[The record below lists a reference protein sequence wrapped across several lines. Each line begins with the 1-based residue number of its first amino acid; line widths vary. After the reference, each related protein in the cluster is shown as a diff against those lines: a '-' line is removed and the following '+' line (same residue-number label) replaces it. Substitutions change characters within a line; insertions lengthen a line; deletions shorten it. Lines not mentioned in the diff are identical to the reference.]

1 MEYSEFITLKNN
13 NIYVD
18 DYRINMIV
26 KNNIEGLLRMYISL
40 VDGNVEI
47 SYDTEYKV
55 NLQDFYQNKKFNY
68 IEIKTLLQSIVTVSN
83 TIKRYLLKADDILFD
98 INYIY
103 RDKLDLKFY
112 FCYMPANQND
122 LCEHLRNLIQ
132 EIMLLTDHTDYQAVE
147 LIYEVLHTCENSTFH
162 ISRIEEILNH
172 EYGKKD
178 IEIYHTVQE
187 DTFYSKVS
195 EIEQQYQVSEQN
207 DEDKKSKKIFH
218 KIARVLKGE

>member
-103 RDKLDLKFY
+103 
-112 FCYMPANQND
+112 MIINT
-122 LCEHLRNLIQ
+122 I
-132 EIMLLTDHTDYQAVE
+132 I
-147 LIYEVLHTCENSTFH
+147 
-162 ISRIEEILNH
+162 
-172 EYGKKD
+172 
-178 IEIYHTVQE
+178 
-187 DTFYSKVS
+187 
-195 EIEQQYQVSEQN
+195 
-207 DEDKKSKKIFH
+207 
-218 KIARVLKGE
+218 

>member
-1 MEYSEFITLKNN
+1 MTNQQMEVLEYYTVLLNKEENRNLSLK
-13 NIYVD
+13 V
-18 DYRINMIV
+18 IV
-26 KNNIEGLLRMYISL
+26 LP
-40 VDGNVEI
+40 DGNVEI

-178 IEIYHTVQE
+178 IEIYNTMQE

-195 EIEQQYQVSEQN
+195 EIEQQYQVPEQN